1 MPKKLS
7 KNNYKKSKSQKRQK
21 VRSYRK
27 QKGKKTKR
35 SQKNKRGVGVRSSRN
50 QNIFI
55 GEVVSGMKEELDK
68 LNDEG
73 HLHAKTFELFD
84 KDENMR
90 QFVVDFND
98 LSDNLYSQDK
108 LKELLGFYNYVTMVN
123 FVESDLKVNTKTD
136 YYNCVKEN
144 EIIETIVKDLL
155 KKRRNLSPTE
165 ITKIVIEDY
174 TCEDFI

>member
-7 KNNYKKSKSQKRQK
+7 KKKSKSQKRQK

-27 QKGKKTKR
+27 QKSKKTKR
-35 SQKNKRGVGVRSSRN
+35 SQKNKKGVGVRSSRN
-50 QNIFI
+50 ENIFI
-55 GEVVSGMKEELDK
+55 EEVVSGMKEELDK

-84 KDENMR
+84 KDEKMR
-90 QFVVDFND
+90 QFVIDYND
-98 LSDNLYSQDK
+98 LCDNLYSQDK
-108 LKELLGFYNYVTMVN
+108 LKELLDFYNYVTMVN
-123 FVESDLKVNTKTD
+123 FVESDIKDNTKTD

-165 ITKIVIEDY
+165 ITKIVMEDY

>member
-7 KNNYKKSKSQKRQK
+7 KNNSKKSKSQKRQK

-27 QKGKKTKR
+27 QKSKKTKR
-35 SQKNKRGVGVRSSRN
+35 SQKNKKGVGVRTSRN

-55 GEVVSGMKEELDK
+55 EEVVSGMKEELDK

-90 QFVVDFND
+90 QFVIDYND
-98 LSDNLYSQDK
+98 LCDNLYSQDK
-108 LKELLGFYNYVTMVN
+108 LKELVDFYNYVTMVN
-123 FVESDLKVNTKTD
+123 FVESDIKDNTKTD

-155 KKRRNLSPTE
+155 KKKRNLSPTE
-165 ITKIVIEDY
+165 ITKIVMEDY

>member
-1 MPKKLS
+1 
-7 KNNYKKSKSQKRQK
+7 
-21 VRSYRK
+21 
-27 QKGKKTKR
+27 
-35 SQKNKRGVGVRSSRN
+35 
-50 QNIFI
+50 
-55 GEVVSGMKEELDK
+55 MKEELDK

-98 LSDNLYSQDK
+98 LSDDLYSQDK

-123 FVESDLKVNTKTD
+123 FVESDLKYNTKTN

-165 ITKIVIEDY
+165 ITKIVMEDY

>member
-7 KNNYKKSKSQKRQK
+7 KKKSKSQKRQK

-27 QKGKKTKR
+27 QKSKKTKR
-35 SQKNKRGVGVRSSRN
+35 SQKNKKGVGVRSSRN

-73 HLHAKTFELFD
+73 HLHSKTFELFD

-90 QFVVDFND
+90 QFVIDYND
-98 LSDNLYSQDK
+98 LCDNLYSQDK
-108 LKELLGFYNYVTMVN
+108 LKELLDFYNYVTMVN
-123 FVESDLKVNTKTD
+123 FVESDIKDNTKTD

-165 ITKIVIEDY
+165 ITKIVMEDY

>member
-7 KNNYKKSKSQKRQK
+7 KKKSKSQKRQK

-27 QKGKKTKR
+27 QKSKKTKR
-35 SQKNKRGVGVRSSRN
+35 SQKNKKGVGVRSSRN
-50 QNIFI
+50 ENIFI
-55 GEVVSGMKEELDK
+55 EEVVSGMKEELDK

-90 QFVVDFND
+90 QFVIDYND
-98 LSDNLYSQDK
+98 LCDNLYSQDK
-108 LKELLGFYNYVTMVN
+108 LKELLDFYNYVTMVN
-123 FVESDLKVNTKTD
+123 FVESDIKDNTKTD

-165 ITKIVIEDY
+165 ITKIVMEDY